1 MEAVSKMKLTLGPT
15 INSTT
20 AIFCPRRGRHHH
32 RPLPERAIDRRTDRT
47 RRQPRQYIRH
57 LVGALSPFRSYEMG
71 GRLVNMI
78 AIRED
83 GAEEAEKWLR
93 WLVTVIDVI
102 LNTVKAADD
111 DAYAA

>member
-1 MEAVSKMKLTLGPT
+1 
-15 INSTT
+15 
-20 AIFCPRRGRHHH
+20 
-32 RPLPERAIDRRTDRT
+32 
-47 RRQPRQYIRH
+47 
-57 LVGALSPFRSYEMG
+57 
-71 GRLVNMI
+71 MI